1 MNQRRTL
8 AFLGVILIGFSIVI
22 ASQFGVLNFAGTNA
36 RSALTI
42 SAAASL
48 KDALAEIKL
57 AYQQENSATTLT
69 YNLGASG
76 ALMQQI
82 QNGAPTDVFI
92 SAAKKQMDVLETSGE
107 LLPGTRS
114 DLVKNR
120 LVLIVP
126 NDLQTVT
133 SFVDLNNAKI
143 QRIAIG
149 EPRSVPAGQYAEQ
162 VLQTLK
168 IYEGLK
174 PKFVYANT
182 VRQVLASVES
192 GNADAGIVYLT
203 DAKLSTKVKVA
214 AIASET
220 DHAAI
225 VYPIAVLKRS
235 QNPQAATE
243 FIRHLESDRGKLVF
257 KKYGFIVPN

>member
-1 MNQRRTL
+1 MNRRRIW
-8 AFLGVILIGFSIVI
+8 AFLVVILVGFSIAIVSRFGGLNSAVTPAP
-22 ASQFGVLNFAGTNA
+22 ASLIV
-36 RSALTI
+36 

-48 KDALAEIKL
+48 KDTLTDIKADQQKNLAI
-57 AYQQENSATTLT
+57 SLT

-76 ALMQQI
+76 ALARQI
-82 QNGAPTDVFI
+82 QNGAPADVFI
-92 SAAKKQMDVLETSGE
+92 SAAANPMDALEKSGE
-107 LLPGTRS
+107 LLSGTRR

-126 NDLQTVT
+126 KESQKVT
-133 SFVDLNNAKI
+133 SFLDLKRADV

-162 VLQTLK
+162 VFQTLK
-168 IYEGLK
+168 IYEALK
-174 PKFVYANT
+174 PKFVYGNT
-182 VRQVLASVES
+182 VRQVLAAVES
-192 GNADAGIVYLT
+192 GNANAGIVYLT
-203 DAKLSTKVKVA
+203 DAKTSTKVKIA

-220 DHAAI
+220 DHAPI

-243 FIRHLESDRGKLVF
+243 FVRYLESDRGKLVF
-257 KKYGFIVPN
+257 KKYGFIVSN